1 MVDRDYLLKKPSG
14 PSAPKRFLDTK
25 IVPLAA
31 NTAGRFEVAL
41 DQTSARL
48 GIRPALVVAGAAG
61 LAAVLAARLLRTP
74 APVVTAAEPGG

>member
-25 IVPLAA
+25 VVPLAA

-41 DQTSARL
+41 DRTATRI
-48 GIRPALVVAGAAG
+48 GVRPGLIVASAAG
-61 LAAVLAARLLRTP
+61 LAAVLATRLLRPHGP
-74 APVVTAAEPGG
+74 AVSAAERGG